1 MRGEKVYKACLK
13 AQMAGS
19 PPHAR
24 GKVARQSKACVREGI
39 TPACAG
45 KSVLREHQE
54 QGQRGSPP
62 HARGKALLPRLFF
75 QIRRITPACAGKRRL
90 KTHSS
95 SITWDHP
102 RMRGEKKGVQ
112 VKRTDEQGSPP
123 HARGKVDH
131 GLFLER
137 LNGITPACAG
147 KSSSRLQTRFP
158 VWDHP
163 RMRGEKRKGNCTISA
178 RPGSP
183 PHARGKVLGLEQKN
197 PPEGITP
204 ACAGKS
210 KE

>member
-1 MRGEKVYKACLK
+1 MRGEKMGYQSMIFRGV
-13 AQMAGS
+13 GS

-24 GKVARQSKACVREGI
+24 GKGI
-39 TPACAG
+39 QG
-45 KSVLREHQE
+45 VL
-54 QGQRGSPP
+54 
-62 HARGKALLPRLFF
+62 
-75 QIRRITPACAGKRRL
+75 
-90 KTHSS
+90 
-95 SITWDHP
+95 
-102 RMRGEKKGVQ
+102 KGA
-112 VKRTDEQGSPP
+112 DG
-123 HARGKVDH
+123 
-131 GLFLER
+131 
-137 LNGITPACAG
+137 GITPACAG